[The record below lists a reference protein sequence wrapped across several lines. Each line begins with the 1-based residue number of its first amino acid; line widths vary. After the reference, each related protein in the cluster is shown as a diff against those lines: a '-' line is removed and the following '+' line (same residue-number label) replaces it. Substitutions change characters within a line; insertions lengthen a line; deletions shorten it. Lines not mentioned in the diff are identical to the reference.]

1 MDLGFGPVAAMVCCS
16 HTIDCDVWFDFVFFF
31 RIFCHYFQVVFTS
44 SEGLVP
50 HMLTKRSAKS
60 RMGDIIEIGDPTV
73 EHATQYLTCRGV
85 TENISSVLNIT
96 GTRFKELDATATALI
111 AGNSLE
117 DRRASLFRDVASEL
131 QGLGVSPA
139 PPATRGTKDVAF
151 WGIVNRIVQ
160 DGFVSTK
167 FFSDAASIDED
178 YNILS
183 SCNIFLMDNNKEQV
197 TFQSRPVELYMRAKT
212 GVFEEQCNATTE

>member
-1 MDLGFGPVAAMVCCS
+1 MVRLC
-16 HTIDCDVWFDFVFFF
+16 VFFRF
-31 RIFCHYFQVVFTS
+31 FCHYIQVVFTS

-111 AGNSLE
+111 AGKSLE

-131 QGLGVSPA
+131 QGLGVSSA
-139 PPATRGTKDVAF
+139 PPATRGKLDEAF
-151 WGIVNRIVQ
+151 WTIVDGIVKHGAVTQ
-160 DGFVSTK
+160 K
-167 FFSDAASIDED
+167 FFDDTAPEKDD
-178 YNILS
+178 NDILS
-183 SCNIFLMDNNKEQV
+183 SCNIFLMDNLKKQV
-197 TFQSRPVELYMRAKT
+197 TFQSRPVELYMRAET

>member
-1 MDLGFGPVAAMVCCS
+1 MC
-16 HTIDCDVWFDFVFFF
+16 F
-31 RIFCHYFQVVFTS
+31 RLLFSVLIFQVVFTS

-50 HMLTKRSAKS
+50 HMLTKRSSKS
-60 RMGDIIEIGDPTV
+60 RMGEIIEIGDPTV

-111 AGNSLE
+111 AGKSLE

-131 QGLGVSPA
+131 QGLGVSPS

-151 WGIVNRIVQ
+151 WNIVDAIVRN
-160 DGFVSTK
+160 GFVSTK
-167 FFSDAASIDED
+167 FFSDAASVDED

-183 SCNIFLMDNNKEQV
+183 SCNIFLMDNLKRQV
-197 TFQSRPVELYMRAKT
+197 TFQSRPVELYMRAET
-212 GVFEEQCNATTE
+212 GVFEEQCDATSD

>member
-1 MDLGFGPVAAMVCCS
+1 M
-16 HTIDCDVWFDFVFFF
+16 
-31 RIFCHYFQVVFTS
+31 VFTS

-111 AGNSLE
+111 AGKSLE

-131 QGLGVSPA
+131 QGLGVSPS
-139 PPATRGTKDVAF
+139 PPATNDAMDKSFWTIVDAIVRNGVMTTKAF
-151 WGIVNRIVQ
+151 H
-160 DGFVSTK
+160 DAVSHK
-167 FFSDAASIDED
+167 EHRD
-178 YNILS
+178 ILS
-183 SCNIFLMDNNKEQV
+183 SCNIFLMDNLKKQV
-197 TFQSRPVELYMRAKT
+197 KFQSRPVELYMRAET
-212 GVFEEQCNATTE
+212 GEFEEQCNATTE